1 MGGKVHRRVVV
12 LTEIALVLG
21 LANRLILPCNVV
33 RHKVDHHFHI
43 VRVCATNKR
52 LKFFHPTLDI
62 DRQIGIDIV
71 VIGDGIG
78 RPCPTLHHLR
88 MLARNAE
95 SRVIGLC
102 GMANDARQPKVR
114 CAEAADATKRGGIEV
129 VELSTAIFLD
139 ATVVFPRRV
148 LVAEPSRK

>member
-12 LTEIALVLG
+12 LAKISLVLG
-21 LANRLILPCNVV
+21 LANRLILPRNVV
-33 RHKVDHHFHI
+33 RHEVDHHFHI
-43 VRVCATNKR
+43 VRVCATDQR
-52 LKFFHPTLDI
+52 LKFFHPTFDF

-71 VIGDGIG
+71 IISNGIG
-78 RPCPTLHHLR
+78 RSCPTLHHLR

-102 GMANDARQPKVR
+102 GVANNARQPNVR
-114 CAEAADATKRGGIEV
+114 RAETADATKRGGIEV

-139 ATVVFPRRV
+139 ATVVFPRRI